1 MATQFINPPGEP
13 YPVGTKVYMGYYQ
26 TQQVVTPT
34 GRIKFED
41 VWVEN
46 VPVIVTQ
53 VRKTTIRGDY
63 LKYTYVVTML
73 EGTVLRVA
81 GRQLSRTK
89 VYQREGT
96 DETRW

>member
-13 YPVGTKVYMGYYQ
+13 YPVGTKVYMAYFHK
-26 TQQVVTPT
+26 QQIVTPT
-34 GRIKFED
+34 GCIKFED

-73 EGTVLRVA
+73 EGTTLRVA
-81 GRQLSRTK
+81 GRQLTRTK
-89 VYQREGT
+89 VYQCERT